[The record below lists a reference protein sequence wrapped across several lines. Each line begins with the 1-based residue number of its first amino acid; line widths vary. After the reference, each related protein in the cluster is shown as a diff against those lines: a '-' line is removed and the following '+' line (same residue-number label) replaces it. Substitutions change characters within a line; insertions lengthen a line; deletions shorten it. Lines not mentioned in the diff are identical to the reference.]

1 MSDLVV
7 ELYGEP
13 IGRLVGSSATYD
25 FVASAD
31 AVETYGLDSTVLS
44 LAVPLA
50 PVAPRGRKP
59 RRQNFFAEMLPE
71 GRMLSRLAAMA
82 DVSERDVIG
91 MLRVYGRDVAG
102 ALQIWDPDVPGEPR
116 TPKLEPV
123 GEQGVADLLGEVGAF
138 PLANKPAGGKT
149 SLAGVQDKIVLV
161 RNDDGWH
168 RALDG
173 YPSTHILKPVTSDF
187 PSMIY
192 DEEYGARFAQA
203 LGLTTYETFI
213 EEFAGD
219 SALVIERYDR
229 GDGTDGVP
237 SRVHQEDFNQVLGA
251 RGDQKYQKYGGKVSL
266 KRVAGELG
274 ALGDSGSLRKL
285 ATMTVLAAAIG
296 NLDMHAKN
304 ISLLHHPDG
313 SVEIAP
319 AYDVVPQRHLPN
331 DGELAL
337 AVDGVYQHAA
347 VTRADLV
354 AEVASWRLRGAEA
367 LVDDA
372 LAEIAEIVEAEV
384 PADGAH
390 PGLVEDIR
398 AFTANLRAGRPAG
411 AELSSSRG
419 RQ

>member
-7 ELYGEP
+7 ELYGKP
-13 IGRLVGSSATYD
+13 IGRLVGASTTYD

-31 AVETYGLDSTVLS
+31 AVETYGLDSTVFS

-71 GRMLSRLAAMA
+71 GRMRSRLAVMA
-82 DVSERDVIG
+82 NIGEGDVIG
-91 MLRVYGRDVAG
+91 LLRVYGRDVAG

-116 TPKLEPV
+116 IPKLEPV
-123 GEQGVADLLGEVGAF
+123 DEQGVADLLGEVGSF

-161 RNDDGWH
+161 CNEDGWH

-173 YPSTHILKPVTSDF
+173 YPSTHILKPVTTDF

-192 DEEYGARFAQA
+192 DEEYGARLAQA

-213 EEFAGD
+213 EEFAGVP
-219 SALVIERYDR
+219 ALVIERYDR
-229 GDGTDGVP
+229 RDVVEGVP
-237 SRVHQEDFNQVLGA
+237 GRVHQEDFNQVLGA

-266 KRVAGELG
+266 KRIAGELS
-274 ALGDSGSLRKL
+274 ALGDSASLRKL
-285 ATMTVLAAAIG
+285 ATMAVLAAAIG

-337 AVDGVYQHAA
+337 AVDGVYRHAA
-347 VTRADLV
+347 VTRANLL
-354 AEVASWRLRGAEA
+354 AEVASWRLRGVEE
-367 LVDDA
+367 LVDGV
-372 LAEIAEIVEAEV
+372 LADIAEIVEVEA

-398 AFTANLRAGRPAG
+398 TVTTNLRAGRSAG
-411 AELSSSRG
+411 AELSGSRES
-419 RQ
+419 

>member
-13 IGRLVGSSATYD
+13 IGRLAGSTATYD
-25 FVASAD
+25 FVASVE

-44 LAVPLA
+44 LAIPLA

-82 DVSERDVIG
+82 GVNERDVIG
-91 MLRVYGRDVAG
+91 LLRTYGRDVAG

-116 TPKLEPV
+116 TPKLEAV
-123 GEQGVADLLGEVGAF
+123 GEQGVADLLSEIGSF
-138 PLANKPAGGKT
+138 PLANKPVGGKT

-161 RNDDGWH
+161 RNADGWH

-192 DEEYGARFAQA
+192 DEEYGARFARA
-203 LGLTTYETFI
+203 LGLSAYETFI
-213 EEFAGD
+213 EEFAGVP
-219 SALVIERYDR
+219 ALVIERYDR
-229 GDGTDGVP
+229 SEEVDGVP
-237 SRVHQEDFNQVLGA
+237 GRVHQEDFNQVLGA

-266 KRVAGELG
+266 KRIAGEFR
-274 ALGDSGSLRKL
+274 ALGDSASLRKL

-313 SVEIAP
+313 SVELAP

-337 AVDGVYQHAA
+337 AVNGVYQHSAL
-347 VTRADLV
+347 TRADLI
-354 AEVASWRLRGAEA
+354 AEIASWRLREAETLVDEA
-367 LVDDA
+367 LAD
-372 LAEIAEIVEAEV
+372 IAEIVEDEV
-384 PADGAH
+384 PAHGAH

-398 AFTANLRAGRPAG
+398 AFTVNLRSGRSVG
-411 AELSSSRG
+411 AELSRSQG
-419 RQ
+419 GA

>member
-13 IGRLVGSSATYD
+13 VGRLSGSSATYD
-25 FVASAD
+25 FVAAPE
-31 AVETYGLDSTVLS
+31 AIETYGLDSTVLS

-71 GRMLSRLAAMA
+71 GRMLSRLAAMIR
-82 DVSERDVIG
+82 VSERDVIG
-91 MLRVYGRDVAG
+91 LLRVYGRDVAG
-102 ALQIWDPDVPGEPR
+102 ALQIWDPDMPGEPR
-116 TPKLEPV
+116 TPRLEPV
-123 GEQGVADLLGEVGAF
+123 GEQGVADLLHEVSTF

-161 RNDDGWH
+161 RNAEGWH

-187 PSMIY
+187 PSMVF
-192 DEEYGARFAQA
+192 DEEYGARIAQA
-203 LGLTTYETFI
+203 MGLTSYETYI
-213 EEFAGD
+213 EEFAGTP
-219 SALVIERYDR
+219 ALVIERYDR
-229 GDGTDGVP
+229 RRRLDGLP

-251 RGDQKYQKYGGKVSL
+251 RGDQKYQKYGGRVSL
-266 KRVAGELG
+266 RRIAAELG
-274 ALGDSGSLRKL
+274 ALGDSASLRRL
-285 ATMTVLAAAIG
+285 AKMTVLAAAVG

-304 ISLLHHPDG
+304 ISLLHHQDG
-313 SVEIAP
+313 SVELAP

-347 VTRADLV
+347 LTSADLV
-354 AEVASWRLRGAEA
+354 AEIASWRLRDAES
-367 LVDDA
+367 LVEDT
-372 LAEIAEIVEAEV
+372 LADVAETVERQV

-398 AFTANLRAGRPAG
+398 TFTANLRAGRSVG
-411 AELSSSRG
+411 AALSGARDGS
-419 RQ
+419 

>member
-7 ELYGEP
+7 ELYGQP
-13 IGRLVGSSATYD
+13 IGRLAGSSTTYD
-25 FVASAD
+25 FIASAE

-71 GRMLSRLAAMA
+71 GRMRSRLAAMA

-91 MLRVYGRDVAG
+91 LLRAYGRDVAG
-102 ALQIWDPDVPGEPR
+102 ALQIWDPEVPGEPR
-116 TPKLEPV
+116 IPKLEPV
-123 GEQGVADLLGEVGAF
+123 GEQGVADLLGEVSSF
-138 PLANKPAGGKT
+138 PLANKPVSGKT

-161 RNDDGWH
+161 RDEHGWH

-173 YPSTHILKPVTSDF
+173 YPSTHILKPVTTDF

-203 LGLTTYETFI
+203 LGLTTYDTFI
-213 EEFAGD
+213 EEFAGVP
-219 SALVIERYDR
+219 ALVIERYDR
-229 GDGTDGVP
+229 GDAVDGVP

-266 KRVAGELG
+266 KRIAGEFR
-274 ALGDSGSLRKL
+274 ALGDSASLRKL
-285 ATMTVLAAAIG
+285 ARMTVLAAAIG

-304 ISLLHHPDG
+304 ISILHHPDG

-347 VTRADLV
+347 MTRGNLV
-354 AEVASWRLRGAEA
+354 AEVASWRLRDAEA
-367 LVDDA
+367 LVDGV
-372 LAEIAEIVEAEV
+372 LADIAEIVEVEV
-384 PADGAH
+384 PAHGAH
-390 PGLVEDIR
+390 PRLVEDIR
-398 AFTANLRAGRPAG
+398 SFTANLRDGRSAG
-411 AELSSSRG
+411 AELSGSRG
-419 RQ
+419 RL

>member
-1 MSDLVV
+1 MGDLVV

-13 IGRLVGSSATYD
+13 IGRLAGSAATYD
-25 FVASAD
+25 FVATAE
-31 AVETYGLDSTVLS
+31 AVEAYGLDSTVLS

-50 PVAPRGRKP
+50 PVASRGRKP

-71 GRMLSRLAAMA
+71 GRMLSRLATMA
-82 DVSERDVIG
+82 GVNERDVIG
-91 MLRVYGRDVAG
+91 LLRVYGRDVAG

-123 GEQGVADLLGEVGAF
+123 GEQGVADLLGEVGSF
-138 PLANKPAGGKT
+138 PLANKPVGGKT
-149 SLAGVQDKIVLV
+149 SLAGVQDKIVLT
-161 RNDDGWH
+161 RKEDGWH

-173 YPSTHILKPVTSDF
+173 YPSTHILKPVTPDF

-213 EEFAGD
+213 EEFAGVP
-219 SALVIERYDR
+219 ALVIERYDR
-229 GDGTDGVP
+229 GDEVDGVP

-266 KRVAGELG
+266 KRIADEFS
-274 ALGDSGSLRKL
+274 ALGDSASLRKL

-313 SVEIAP
+313 TVELAP

-337 AVDGVYQHAA
+337 AVDGVYRHAA
-347 VTRADLV
+347 VTRDNLVNEFTSWRMRDSETFVDVILAAV
-354 AEVASWRLRGAEA
+354 AET
-367 LVDDA
+367 
-372 LAEIAEIVEAEV
+372 VEAED
-384 PADGAH
+384 PPFGAH
-390 PGLVEDIR
+390 PGLADDIR
-398 AFTANLRAGRPAG
+398 TFTHNLRSGRSVG
-411 AELSSSRG
+411 AEVSG
-419 RQ
+419 ADPA

>member
-7 ELYGEP
+7 ELYGDP
-13 IGRLVGSSATYD
+13 IGRLVGSGATYD
-25 FVASAD
+25 FVASAE

-91 MLRVYGRDVAG
+91 LLRVYGRDVAG
-102 ALQIWDPDVPGEPR
+102 ALQIWDPDVAGEPR
-116 TPKLEPV
+116 TPKLEQV
-123 GEQGVADLLGEVGAF
+123 GEQDVADLLAEVGSF
-138 PLANKPAGGKT
+138 PLANKPVGGKT
-149 SLAGVQDKIVLV
+149 SLAGVQDKIVLA
-161 RNDDGWH
+161 RNDNGWH

-173 YPSTHILKPVTSDF
+173 YPSTHILKPVTPDF

-192 DEEYGARFAQA
+192 DEEYGARIAQA

-213 EEFAGD
+213 EEFAGTP
-219 SALVIERYDR
+219 ALVIERYDR
-229 GDGTDGVP
+229 GHEVDGVP
-237 SRVHQEDFNQVLGA
+237 SRMHQEDFNQVLGA

-266 KRVAGELG
+266 KRIAGEFSS
-274 ALGDSGSLRKL
+274 LGDSASLRKL
-285 ATMTVLAAAIG
+285 ATMTVLAAAVG
-296 NLDMHAKN
+296 NLDLHAKN

-337 AVDGVYQHAA
+337 AVDGVYHHAA
-347 VTRADLV
+347 LTRADLV
-354 AEVASWRLRGAEA
+354 AEIAAWRLRDAEG
-367 LVDDA
+367 LVDEV
-372 LAEIAEIVEAEV
+372 LAKVAEIVENEV

-390 PGLVEDIR
+390 PALVADIR
-398 AFTANLRAGRPAG
+398 TFTSNLMAGRSVG
-411 AELSSSRG
+411 AELSGSRG
-419 RQ
+419 EQ